1 MARVPAIPQFWVHM
15 NLLGI
20 ALVLSS
26 LLPIP
31 AAVQDLGSVTFIEGS
46 LRIIRGTTVLQ
57 AAEGARL
64 RQGDIIE
71 SSDKGFAQLEFTGG
85 AIVALGPSSRMY
97 VFRHG
102 GGGKAGSDATS
113 AELVLLSGWMK
124 GQAGAHAGS
133 YRYES
138 PMLAATTTNGTVV
151 LHRNESGCE
160 IFVEAGSAAIAEVSP
175 NGNVGMPA
183 AGNTGQFFKRHQ
195 AKGVV
200 DASRPSSTFIESMP
214 PSFRDTLPSRLAH
227 FSGKPVE
234 PKVQHPVS
242 YIEIQA
248 WLTMPLAWRRGF
260 VDRFEPRL
268 KDPEFRKQLEGH
280 AVEHPE
286 WEPALRP
293 ESHPQQS
300 PQPAASNSESPHS
313 RM

>member
-1 MARVPAIPQFWVHM
+1 M

-31 AAVQDLGSVTFIEGS
+31 AAVQDVGTVTFIEGS

-57 AAEGARL
+57 AAEGMRL
-64 RQGDIIE
+64 RQGDILE
-71 SSDKGFAQLEFTGG
+71 SSDKGFAQLEFTGS

-102 GGGKAGSDATS
+102 AGEKAGSGGTAT
-113 AELVLLSGWMK
+113 ELVLLSGWLK
-124 GQAGAHAGS
+124 GQSGAHAGS

-138 PMLAATTTNGTVV
+138 PALAATTGNGTVV
-151 LHRNESGCE
+151 LHSNENGCE

-175 NGNVGMPA
+175 NGNVGKPTT
-183 AGNTGQFFKRHQ
+183 GNTGQFFSRHQ
-195 AKGVV
+195 GKSIVT
-200 DASRPSSTFIESMP
+200 ASRPSSTFIESLP

-227 FSGKPVE
+227 FTGKPAE

-242 YIEIQA
+242 YAEVQA
-248 WLTMPLAWRRGF
+248 WLTMPSAWRRGF

-268 KDPEFRKQLEGH
+268 KDAEFRKQLESH
-280 AVEHPE
+280 EAEYPEWRPILHPE
-286 WEPALRP
+286 P
-293 ESHPQQS
+293 HPQQT
-300 PQPAASNSESPHS
+300 PPPAASDSESPHS